1 MTRSGA
7 TCLQSIPANGATAD
21 GSRWST
27 EDVPDRAA
35 ENVIAQI
42 YKDNETFILSYV
54 TALLRDR
61 HLAEDVVQETMLRAW
76 HHCAGFSSEKGSV
89 RGWLM
94 RVAHNIA
101 VDKIRMRQ
109 SRPLE
114 VAQYDTSLALIE
126 DHADRVLT
134 AVQVRAALDRL
145 SPAHRAVVEQMYM
158 NGCTAREAAERLG
171 IPEGTV
177 FSRAY
182 YALRQLRRDLGAPE
196 TGLSAKRAALSAA

>member
-7 TCLQSIPANGATAD
+7 TCLQSLPADDMAAA
-21 GSRWST
+21 GSGWCFES
-27 EDVPDRAA
+27 VPGRDAERAL
-35 ENVIAQI
+35 AQL
-42 YKDNETFILSYV
+42 YKDYGAFILSYV
-54 TALLRDR
+54 TNLLRDR

-76 HHCAGFSSEKGSV
+76 RHWSGFSAEKGSV

-101 VDKIRMRQ
+101 VDKIRMRE
-109 SRPLE
+109 SRPAE
-114 VAQYDTSLALIE
+114 VGQYDTSLALVE

-134 AVQVRAALDRL
+134 AMQVRAALERL
-145 SPAHRAVVEQMYM
+145 SPAHRVVVEQIYL

-177 FSRAY
+177 FSRAF
-182 YALRQLRRDLGAPE
+182 YALRQLRRDLGRPE
-196 TGLSAKRAALSAA
+196 TGLSAARAASSAA